1 MMNKIGNGTLGL
13 STYEQ
18 DALLAA
24 YDVIKNLYNT
34 FKYTGIDMLEK
45 SSTGEIIET
54 DELLR
59 VQAILEGLGS
69 DKLSDWEGYKENLDG
84 LESFR
89 DDEEWD
95 EDEDEDN
102 EEDWDEDEEL
112 TDEEAEEALD
122 KLLRRM
128 IREELER

>member
-13 STYEQ
+13 STHEQ

-24 YDVIKNLYNT
+24 YDVIKNLYDT
-34 FKYTGIDMLEK
+34 FKHVGIDMLEK

-69 DKLSDWEGYKENLDG
+69 DKLSDWEGYKENLEG
-84 LESFR
+84 LESFK
-89 DDEEWD
+89 ED
-95 EDEDEDN
+95 EDEDED
-102 EEDWDEDEEL
+102 DEDIENL
-112 TDEEAEEALD
+112 
-122 KLLRRM
+122 
-128 IREELER
+128 IRAFVKKYRL

>member
-13 STYEQ
+13 STHEQ

-24 YDVIKNLYNT
+24 YDVIKNLCDT
-34 FKYTGIDMLEK
+34 FKHIGIDMLEK

-69 DKLSDWEGYKENLDG
+69 DKLSDWEGYKEEVENLPED
-84 LESFR
+84 E
-89 DDEEWD
+89 DEDEEDWED
-95 EDEDEDN
+95 EDEDEDEE
-102 EEDWDEDEEL
+102 EEDIENL
-112 TDEEAEEALD
+112 
-122 KLLRRM
+122 
-128 IREELER
+128 IRAFVKKYHL

>member
-13 STYEQ
+13 STHEQ

-24 YDVIKNLYNT
+24 YDVIKNLYDT
-34 FKYTGIDMLEK
+34 FKHVGIDMLEK

-69 DKLSDWEGYKENLDG
+69 DKLSDWEGYKEEVENLPED
-84 LESFR
+84 E
-89 DDEEWD
+89 DEDEEDWED
-95 EDEDEDN
+95 EDEDEDEE
-102 EEDWDEDEEL
+102 EEDIENL
-112 TDEEAEEALD
+112 
-122 KLLRRM
+122 
-128 IREELER
+128 IRAFVKKYHL